1 MRNLVERITAEV
13 AECAENKYFHSFRG
27 LCVLCGSY
35 KLLTAVLAMSSVVD
49 ATAFASDDSLD
60 QLLAEEQARVEVI
73 REFTPAVVAIF
84 DGQGEGGGSGVI
96 ISPDGYALTNFHV
109 TAPCGPAMKCGL
121 ADGRVYDA
129 VIVGIDPVGDV
140 GLIQLLGRDDFP
152 TAPLGDSDTA
162 RVGDWVYVAGNP
174 FLLADNLQPSISYG
188 ILSGVRRYQYP
199 AGTLLEYADCLQT
212 DAAINPGNSGGPLFD
227 AEGRVIGINGRGS
240 FEKRGRVNVGVG
252 YAISINQIKRFLP
265 MLKSGRIL
273 DHASFGATVA
283 TSPGN
288 GVFVDEVLD
297 SSDAYRRGLRYGDR
311 ISRFGGRDVRT
322 ANAFQNALAVY
333 PKWWPVEVEFS
344 GRDRSLTR
352 EMHLAALHQEE
363 ELFDLVQ
370 QEAAKPADNPRPPK
384 EPEDPGGEEDKPRG
398 KPNPLRQAK
407 KQQDLPEAVKQRYTA
422 RRGYANYW
430 YNLRKRDALW
440 DRFQASTPT
449 APLNGEWTI
458 EGVTAAGLPCKL
470 NAGEDDAQIT
480 LPQGVFSADFT
491 GRLDQQQSP
500 PGSGGLLLAVRLWQ
514 RLLARG
520 PAQYGEVYYHGALP
534 LASDSQPL
542 DCLVGL
548 HAGVECRFYFDRA
561 SGYLAAV
568 DAFSNEWSDRCRITF
583 AAPTELDG
591 LRVPALWRVTSGDRE
606 FATLTL
612 TSWRVAAPAADLSE
626 QAEEETP

>member
-1 MRNLVERITAEV
+1 MRRTTEDRTAKV
-13 AECAENKYFHSFRG
+13 AEYAEKERRDG
-27 LCVLCGSY
+27 LRALCVLCGSY
-35 KLLTAVLAMSSVVD
+35 KLLLAVLSSCFLIVT
-49 ATAFASDDSLD
+49 TASADDQALD
-60 QLLAEEQARVEVI
+60 RLLAEEQARVEVI
-73 REFTPAVVAIF
+73 RRFTPAVVAIF

-121 ADGRVYDA
+121 PDGQVYDA

-152 TAPLGDSDTA
+152 TAPLGDSDAA

-174 FLLADNLQPSISYG
+174 FLLADNLQPSVSYG

-265 MLKSGRIL
+265 QLKSGRIL

-283 TSPGN
+283 TSPGG
-288 GVFVDEVLD
+288 GVFVDEVLE

-311 ISRFGGRDVRT
+311 ITRFGGRDVRT
-322 ANAFQNALAVY
+322 ANAFQNALGIY

-344 GRDRSLTR
+344 GRDRTLTR
-352 EMHLAALHQEE
+352 DVHLAAYHQEE
-363 ELFDLVQ
+363 ELYDLVQ
-370 QEAAKPADNPRPPK
+370 EEAAKPAEDPRPK
-384 EPEDPGGEEDKPRG
+384 EPDEPGEEDRRRG
-398 KPNPLRQAK
+398 RPDPLQQAK
-407 KQQDLPEAVKQRYTA
+407 KQTVLPDVVKQRYTA

-430 YNLRKRDALW
+430 YNLRKRDQLW

-449 APLNGEWTI
+449 EPLLGDWTI
-458 EGVTAAGLPCKL
+458 EGVTAAGLPFTL
-470 NAGEDDAQIT
+470 NAAEDEAQIT

-491 GRLDQQQSP
+491 GRLDEQQSP

-534 LASDSQPL
+534 LASKSQPL

-548 HAGVECRFYFDRA
+548 HAGVECRFYFDPA
-561 SGYLAAV
+561 SGYLAAI
-568 DAFSNEWSDRCRITF
+568 DTFANEWSDPCRITL
-583 AAPTELDG
+583 AAPTELNG
-591 LRVPALWRVTSGDRE
+591 FRVPAQWQVTSGDRE
-606 FATLTL
+606 FVTLNL
-612 TSWRVAAPAADLSE
+612 SSWDVAAPAEDPVE
-626 QAEEETP
+626 QPEEETP